1 MSSIETTIKG
11 IFEKHELRADIA
23 ASKVL
28 SAIRADVKNYGEF
41 RSYVDTII
49 DAADKEEI
57 GSDIV
62 SHMYDQV
69 NREIDGLP
77 IVSREDDK

>member
-1 MSSIETTIKG
+1 MSSTDTTIKG

-41 RSYVDTII
+41 RGYVDKII

-62 SHMYDQV
+62 SHMYDQI

-77 IVSREDDK
+77 IVSREGDK

>member
-1 MSSIETTIKG
+1 MSSTDVAIKE
-11 IFEKHELRADIA
+11 IFEKHELRAGIA

-28 SAIRADVKNYGEF
+28 SAIRKDAKNYGEF
-41 RSYVDTII
+41 RGYVDKII

-62 SHMYDQV
+62 SHMYDQI

-77 IVSREDDK
+77 IVSREGDK